1 MRLPASENNPIA
13 LTCGEPAGIASE
25 ITAKAWLALCDKSAA
40 AFFLIGDA
48 DYFNSRA
55 AVAGISIATTK
66 ISAPGEAREIFPSAL
81 PILHRPLAAN
91 PKPGVIDP
99 ATAKGVIA
107 AIDEG
112 VALVMAGTAAALVT
126 NPIQKE
132 ALYAAG
138 FRHQGHTD
146 YLASLAHKS
155 GHKTHEV
162 MMLVARDLRAVPL
175 TVHIPFKDV
184 LAALNAEMIVT
195 QAHVVANDLQKYFGI
210 MRPRIAFTGLN
221 PHAGENGT
229 MGREEQT
236 IIIPAINQLRAEGLT
251 VAGPLPADT
260 AFHEEARA
268 NYDAILCMYHDQAL
282 IPVKTLDFHG
292 GVNVTLGLP
301 FIRTSPD
308 HGTALGIAGTGK
320 ANPQSLIAALK
331 LAGEMAA
338 HVHR

>member
-1 MRLPASENNPIA
+1 MGQATETVKPIA
-13 LTCGEPAGIASE
+13 LTCGEPAGIAPE
-25 ITAKAWLALCDKSAA
+25 ITARAWLALRDMSDAT
-40 AFFLIGDA
+40 FFLIGDG
-48 DYFNSRA
+48 DYFSRRA
-55 AVAGISIATTK
+55 AVAGIAIATAK
-66 ISAPGEAREIFPSAL
+66 ITEPREAIKNFATAL
-81 PILHRPLAAN
+81 PVLHRPLAIH
-91 PKPGVIDP
+91 PRPGIIDP
-99 ATAKGVIA
+99 ATAKSVIA

-112 VALVMAGTAAALVT
+112 ASLTITGDVAALVT

-132 ALYAAG
+132 ALYSAG

-146 YLASLAHKS
+146 YLAALAAKH
-155 GHKTHEV
+155 GHKPQEV

-184 LAALNAEMIVT
+184 PAALNSGMIVAQT
-195 QAHVVANDLQKYFGI
+195 RVVANDLKKYFGI
-210 MRPRIAFTGLN
+210 ARPRIALTGLN

-236 IIIPAINQLRAEGLT
+236 LIIPAINQLRADGLAI
-251 VAGPLPADT
+251 AGPLPADT

-268 NYDAILCMYHDQAL
+268 SYDAIVCMYHDQAL

-338 HVHR
+338 HARG

>member
-1 MRLPASENNPIA
+1 MRPPAPDLSPIA

-25 ITAKAWLALCDKSAA
+25 ITAKAWLTLRDRSAA
-40 AFFLIGDA
+40 TFFLIGDD
-48 DYFNSRA
+48 DYFSSRA
-55 AVAGISIATTK
+55 AEAGISIATAK
-66 ISAPGEAREIFPSAL
+66 ISAPHEARGIFATAL
-81 PILHRPLAAN
+81 PILHRPLAAH

-112 VALVMAGTAAALVT
+112 VALVMSGKAAALVT

-132 ALYAAG
+132 ALYSAG
-138 FRHQGHTD
+138 FKHQGHTD
-146 YLASLAHKS
+146 YLASLASKA
-155 GHKTHEV
+155 GHRGHEV

-184 LAALNAEMIVT
+184 LEALTAEVIVS

-210 MRPRIAFTGLN
+210 MRPRIALTGLN

-338 HVHR
+338 HVRR